1 VCGSIIRY
9 NAARCDAADQDG
21 GDVSKEYFFDDL
33 TVGQVVRSARSIRL
47 DRERILDFAREY
59 DPQPQHLGEE
69 AAAGSHFGVFCA
81 SGWQTAATTM
91 RLVVE
96 TMPIPGGG
104 MGAGVEK
111 IAWLRPVLP
120 DDELRV
126 EIEVLAKRVSK
137 SRPDKGVVTTRTTT
151 FNQDGNPVQTF
162 DTVVLMPRRPGG

>member
-1 VCGSIIRY
+1 
-9 NAARCDAADQDG
+9 
-21 GDVSKEYFFDDL
+21 VSKEYYFDDL
-33 TVGQVVRSARSIRL
+33 TVGQVLRSARSIRIE
-47 DRERILDFAREY
+47 RERILDFARQY

-69 AAAGSHFGVFCA
+69 TATTSQFGIFCA

-126 EIEVLAKRVSK
+126 EIEILAKRVSK

-151 FNQDGNPVQTF
+151 FNQDGDTVQTF
-162 DTVVLMPRRPGG
+162 DTVALMPLRPGG